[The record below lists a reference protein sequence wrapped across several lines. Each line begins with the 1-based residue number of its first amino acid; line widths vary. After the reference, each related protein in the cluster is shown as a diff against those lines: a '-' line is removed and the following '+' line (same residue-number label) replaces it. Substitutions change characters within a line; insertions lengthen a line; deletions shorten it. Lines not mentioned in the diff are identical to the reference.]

1 MKHMTNTFPAYG
13 SQLAAALWQRRQ
25 TYSNISS
32 LNMSCTRVLHAF
44 GSHRQHATT
53 PVDLALCLSLSQ
65 RQPLYQLLSMSPL
78 KPAPRRHQPTGL
90 HPPHPSSS
98 SIYSSSTLPS
108 SPEPRSCFRRDA
120 GGGPSKKRVVFAD
133 AKGLALTAVRLFIP
147 EPSTTASTL
156 ATRPSLAKL
165 QSHQWT
171 SDKLQRH
178 RLRLGFPQ
186 PTLASQASQASLA
199 RQRDAC
205 VQLESCKVSEH
216 SVRGKVRINHVS
228 VDKAVHVRV
237 TFDSW
242 RSYHDIPCTFLQQQR
257 FGGSDV
263 DLFAFDLSLP
273 KNIDPTEQVE
283 FCVAFRP
290 GNGATPL
297 WDDNRGQNYR
307 VCVETGGANG
317 HQGNAYRCHPT
328 LSQHRPPLWP
338 LHVSPSMQNSADPQ
352 HLQRS
357 LSNRVGAEWKTS
369 CSPK

>member
-1 MKHMTNTFPAYG
+1 
-13 SQLAAALWQRRQ
+13 
-25 TYSNISS
+25 
-32 LNMSCTRVLHAF
+32 MSCTRVLHAF
-44 GSHRQHATT
+44 GSHRQQAVK
-53 PVDLALCLSLSQ
+53 PVDLAVCLSLSR
-65 RQPLYQLLSMSPL
+65 RQPLYQLLSKSPL
-78 KPAPRRHQPTGL
+78 KPAPHRHQSTGL
-90 HPPHPSSS
+90 HPLHSSS
-98 SIYSSSTLPS
+98 SSSSPIYSSLSLS
-108 SPEPRSCFRRDA
+108 SSPAPPEPRSCFRRDA

-133 AKGLALTAVRLFIP
+133 AIGLALTAVRLFIP
-147 EPSTTASTL
+147 EHTASTL
-156 ATRPSLAKL
+156 STRPSLATL
-165 QSHQWT
+165 QSHQST

-178 RLRLGFPQ
+178 KLWLGSPQ
-186 PTLASQASQASLA
+186 PTLASQAPQAPQASLP

-216 SVRGKVRINHVS
+216 SLSGKVRVNHVS
-228 VDKAVHVRV
+228 VDKAVYLRV

-242 RSYHDIPCTFLQQQR
+242 RSHHDVPCMFLEQQQQQR

-273 KNIDPTEQVE
+273 KNIDPTEHVE

-307 VCVETGGANG
+307 VSVETGGSNG
-317 HQGNAYRCHPT
+317 QQGNAYRCHPT

-338 LHVSPSMQNSADPQ
+338 LHVSPSMQNSAAQ

-357 LSNRVGAEWKTS
+357 LSNRVRTDWTTL
-369 CSPK
+369 CSAK